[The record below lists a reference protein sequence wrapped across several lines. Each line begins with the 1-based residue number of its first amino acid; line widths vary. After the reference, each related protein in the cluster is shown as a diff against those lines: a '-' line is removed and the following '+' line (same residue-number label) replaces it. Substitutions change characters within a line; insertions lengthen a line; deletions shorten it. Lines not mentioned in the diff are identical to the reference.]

1 VSEVVEDRLRL
12 VQVILREPHRPK
24 ARPPQNPIA
33 APVPLHRRRGPV
45 SGEAI
50 ELDDQTGATSQKVR
64 FIPLN
69 PDAALGLLDTV
80 PLEQSDESILK
91 L

>member
-24 ARPPQNPIA
+24 ARPPQNPVA
-33 APVPLHRRRGPV
+33 APITFHRRRGAV

-50 ELDDQTGATSQKVR
+50 ELDDQTGPAPQKVR

-80 PLEQSDESILK
+80 PLEQREESILK